1 MNRKPNEK
9 AIKREMSVAIGEVG
23 IFWFFKGE
31 ILPSSVPYTLGEEYG
46 DFINGKADHC
56 THWNVIRRSVP
67 GAAQYEYD
75 QVPRGRVVYS
85 KKDARFFVYGSD
97 DFVKDERRKAVVLS
111 AFKLPPNRTTFK
123 ADEHY
128 GRIPG
133 MLDDDSSGN

>member
-1 MNRKPNEK
+1 VNRKSIDEVR
-9 AIKREMSVAIGEVG
+9 KREASSGVGEVG

-31 ILPSSVPYTLGEEYG
+31 ILPSSVPCKLGEQYG
-46 DFINGKADHC
+46 DFINGKSDHC
-56 THWNVIRRSVP
+56 THWNSIRRSAP

-85 KKDARFFVYGSD
+85 KNDDRFLVYGSEE
-97 DFVKDERRKAVVLS
+97 FIVDEWRKAVVIS
-111 AFKLPPNRTTFK
+111 AFKLPPDRTTFK

-133 MLDDDSSGN
+133 MLDDD